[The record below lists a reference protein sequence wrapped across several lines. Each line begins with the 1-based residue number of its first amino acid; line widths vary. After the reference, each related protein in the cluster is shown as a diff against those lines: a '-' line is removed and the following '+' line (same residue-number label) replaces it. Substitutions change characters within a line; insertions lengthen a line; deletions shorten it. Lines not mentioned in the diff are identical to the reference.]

1 MNISRW
7 KENGA
12 LLRIL
17 YVLFLGQVVSFVMS
31 LMSFAASL
39 TANLGV
45 DTPLTLSFFSYLA
58 LALVYGSI
66 LLYRRQKLLV
76 PWYWYVVLGF
86 VDVQGNYLVN
96 KAFQY
101 SSITSVTLLDCWT
114 IAWVIL
120 LTWFLLGTRYSL
132 WQFFGAALCVLGLGL
147 VLISDAGVGGGG
159 GSKPLLGDILVIA
172 GTLFFAMSN
181 VGEEFCVK
189 MKDRVEVVA
198 MIGLFG
204 TLRYLE
210 CGTVWYGNDVL
221 HIPWYGR
228 GRILRITYLFAN
240 DPRLGLIDPDR
251 GTAPKYQSLIL
262 AFAGYAVSSFMFY
275 TLVPFVLKMSGAT
288 MFNLSVLT
296 SDMWAVVVRIFFYR
310 QQVLFYYKLE
320 LDLLNFVDWLYYV
333 SFAIVVVGLVIYSK
347 TVLCLLEKTN
357 ADLGFCGIPLHWYH
371 QIGCWEG
378 QIGYGSD
385 LA

>member
-1 MNISRW
+1 MIPKNDAMNISRW

-39 TANLGV
+39 IANHGV
-45 DTPLTLSFFSYLA
+45 DTPLTLSFSSYLA

-159 GSKPLLGDILVIA
+159 GSKPLLGDIIVIA

-204 TLRYLE
+204 TLVSVCQIAILE
-210 CGTVWYGNDVL
+210 RKNLESVTWSAE
-221 HIPWYGR
+221 I
-228 GRILRITYLFAN
+228 ILT
-240 DPRLGLIDPDR
+240 
-251 GTAPKYQSLIL
+251 
-262 AFAGYAVSSFMFY
+262 FAGYAVSSFMFY

-296 SDMWAVVVRIFFYR
+296 SDMWAVVIRIFFYR
-310 QQVLFYYKLE
+310 QQ
-320 LDLLNFVDWLYYV
+320 VDWLYYV
-333 SFAIVVVGLVIYSK
+333 SFAIVVVGLIIYSK
-347 TVLCLLEKTN
+347 TEKKDPVAEPAIEDGNLNATYQVLGEEIEESRNGTI
-357 ADLGFCGIPLHWYH
+357 A
-371 QIGCWEG
+371 
-378 QIGYGSD
+378 S
-385 LA
+385 